1 MRERKNTTFLESRED
16 FDNMQIDKNLE
27 NGVLTIIPHG
37 SIDYVTAPELDEVI
51 ESEAPSVEEIIID
64 MADVPYIASA
74 GLRTILNAD
83 ELMEDKKGVKLKN
96 VNNDVMSIL
105 KMSGFLDTL
114 NII

>member
-1 MRERKNTTFLESRED
+1 
-16 FDNMQIDKNLE
+16 MQIDSEIN
-27 NGVLTIIPHG
+27 NGILTISPKG

-51 ESEAPSVEEIIID
+51 ESNAPGVEEIIID
-64 MADVPYIASA
+64 MKDVPYIASA
-74 GLRTILNAD
+74 GLRSILNVD

-105 KMSGFLDTL
+105 QMSGFLDVL

>member
-1 MRERKNTTFLESRED
+1 MK
-16 FDNMQIDKNLE
+16 IDKKMEDGIL
-27 NGVLTIIPHG
+27 VLVPEG

-51 ESEAPSVEEIIID
+51 ETEAPSVDGIIID

-83 ELMEDKKGVKLKN
+83 ELMEDKKGVKLRN
-96 VNNDVMSIL
+96 VNKDVMSIL
-105 KMSGFLDTL
+105 QMSGFLDTL

>member
-1 MRERKNTTFLESRED
+1 MK
-16 FDNMQIDKNLE
+16 IDKKMEDGIL
-27 NGVLTIIPHG
+27 VLVPEG

-51 ESEAPSVEEIIID
+51 ETEAPSVDGIIID
-64 MADVPYIASA
+64 MANVPYIASA

-96 VNNDVMSIL
+96 VNKDVMSIL
-105 KMSGFLDTL
+105 QMSGFLDTL